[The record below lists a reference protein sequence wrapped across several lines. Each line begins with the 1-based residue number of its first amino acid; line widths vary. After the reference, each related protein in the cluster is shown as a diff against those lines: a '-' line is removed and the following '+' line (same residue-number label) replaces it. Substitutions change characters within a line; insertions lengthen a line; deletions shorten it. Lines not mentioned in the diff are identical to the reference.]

1 MPSHRE
7 LLSERLRF
15 SWLLL
20 LFVVAVICFSVSVGG
35 LLGIVTMMMIVVPGV
50 IIAVFS
56 VMTFVIVIA
65 MSVAVIPMVSVA
77 VMRLVK
83 RLGFL
88 PIVFLAG
95 SNGQRKPH
103 GDTGSENLAMHAVP

>member
-1 MPSHRE
+1 MPSQRE
-7 LLSERLRF
+7 SLSERLRF

-20 LFVVAVICFSVSVGG
+20 LCVVAVICLSVSVGG
-35 LLGIVTMMMIVVPGV
+35 LLGIATMMMIVVPGV

-56 VMTFVIVIA
+56 VMTFVTVIVIA
-65 MSVAVIPMVSVA
+65 MSVIPMVSVA

-95 SNGQRKPH
+95 PNGQRKPH

>member
-1 MPSHRE
+1 M
-7 LLSERLRF
+7 
-15 SWLLL
+15 
-20 LFVVAVICFSVSVGG
+20 VAVICLSVSVGG
-35 LLGIVTMMMIVVPGV
+35 LLGVVTMMMVVVPGV

-56 VMTFVIVIA
+56 VMTFVTMFVIS
-65 MSVAVIPMVSVA
+65 MSVAVIPMVAVA

-95 SNGQRKPH
+95 PNGQRKPH